1 MTLRAALLTLP
12 LIAAACGA
20 KLAGPG
26 EPCQTTAD
34 CQDGLECHLH
44 DGGFAVLFG
53 VVEFVDDL
61 PKLAFRLL
69 DEAVHAVAGV
79 QQEGDLHQGLVIVD
93 GAVFDFVTCCQK

>member
-44 DGGFAVLFG
+44 DG
-53 VVEFVDDL
+53 ERECEEPHDDDDDTDTDHT
-61 PKLAFRLL
+61 
-69 DEAVHAVAGV
+69 DEA
-79 QQEGDLHQGLVIVD
+79 
-93 GAVFDFVTCCQK
+93 